1 MVFVST
7 EVLYLKDFQQGSSIK
22 QQPEWEAAPQFKK
35 IKTWRTSVL
44 FQDEYT
50 LKHIEFMVPC

>member
-22 QQPEWEAAPQFKK
+22 QQPE
-35 IKTWRTSVL
+35 
-44 FQDEYT
+44 
-50 LKHIEFMVPC
+50 